1 MIVTRSGVL
10 VYEAREGVAL
20 LRLDR
25 PEKLNAI
32 DSQMVAEL
40 RSAIETVRGDGSVR
54 AVVVTGSGRAFSAGA
69 DVSELAELGAAADFL
84 RFLDDI
90 QTTFTALESLPVP
103 VIAALNGL
111 AYGGGLELALACD
124 LRVMAEDA
132 TLGLPEIRLGL
143 LPGAGGTQRL
153 PRMIPPAIAKEMLY
167 LGEAIAADVA
177 LRLGLVNAVAPR
189 ENVLEVALARAQRIA
204 TLPPLAIRSAKVLAR
219 IATEAEL
226 PGGLAAERQTVAFPF
241 GTEDRREGLAAHRA
255 HRPARF
261 TGR

>member
-1 MIVTRSGVL
+1 ML

-20 LRLDR
+20 LRLAR

-40 RSAIETVRGDGSVR
+40 RSAIETVRGDESVR

-69 DVSELAELGAAADFL
+69 DVSELAELGGAADFL

-153 PRMIPPAIAKEMLY
+153 PRMIPPAIAK
-167 LGEAIAADVA
+167 
-177 LRLGLVNAVAPR
+177 
-189 ENVLEVALARAQRIA
+189 
-204 TLPPLAIRSAKVLAR
+204 
-219 IATEAEL
+219 
-226 PGGLAAERQTVAFPF
+226 
-241 GTEDRREGLAAHRA
+241 
-255 HRPARF
+255 
-261 TGR
+261 